1 MSKGKIVVTG
11 ASSGIGLAT
20 AQVLTAAGYDVF
32 AGVRKTADAEAVT
45 KACAGAPGA
54 VIPLMIDVTDRA
66 TIQSAREVVEKAL
79 DGALLAGLV
88 NNSGIGLGGPLL
100 HQPVDEFARVIEVN
114 VIGVMAVTQAF
125 APLVGARPGAHGK
138 PGRIVNISSV
148 GGVLAAPFLGAYTA
162 SKHAIE
168 AFSDVLRRELQL
180 YGVDVIVVGPGAV
193 KTKIWDKAEQQ
204 DLSHLAGTDY
214 EASSARFTDYF
225 VKSGREGLPAEEIGQ
240 LILTILTTARPKARY
255 AILRNRL
262 SNWTIP
268 RRLPKR
274 MVDRIVGR
282 RLGLLK
288 P

>member
-20 AQVLTAAGYDVF
+20 VEVLTAAGYDVF
-32 AGVRKTADAEAVT
+32 AGVRKAADGEAVA
-45 KACAGAPGA
+45 KACAGASGA

-66 TIQSAREVVEKAL
+66 TIQSARETVEKAL
-79 DGALLAGLV
+79 NGELLVGLV
-88 NNSGIGLGGPLL
+88 NNAGIAMGGPLL

-125 APLVGARPGAHGK
+125 APLVGAQSGAKGK

-180 YGVDVIVVGPGAV
+180 YGVDVIVIGPGAV
-193 KTKIWDKAEQQ
+193 KTKIWDKAEAQ
-204 DLSHLAGTDY
+204 DLSHLKGTDY
-214 EASSARFTDYF
+214 EASSNRFTEYF
-225 VKSGREGLPAEEIGQ
+225 IKSGREGLPAEDIGQ
-240 LILTILTTARPKARY
+240 LILTVLTTEKPKARY

-262 SNWTIP
+262 SNWSIP

-274 MVDRIVGR
+274 MVDKIIGR
-282 RLGLLK
+282 QLGLLK
-288 P
+288 S